1 MFRHDQAIDPIRHM
15 HVLLIVMLLVLSL
28 GLASPVWAQA
38 DPATDPAARLAQAE
52 KDVRS
57 VDQSLDTRMDADDRK
72 LLLAKVLAAKTAAS
86 GAAGDLQDQLAL
98 LDAKLTG
105 LGTVAAGSSE
115 APDIK
120 RQRAALTRQR
130 SAIDSAIKRGNL
142 IGVEAQ
148 QLADE
153 IERSEAEQFSEKIT
167 TRSPSPLSPSFW
179 SGLGDAFSRDLR
191 RVTAFLEIGQ
201 EQAAEALRSH
211 RPWHALAGLLL
222 GLLIVGPGQV
232 AARRMGQRMLTE
244 GVPGRRVRRSTYA
257 LWRVAVGTFAPL
269 LAALSIAQ
277 GLRWSGLVAD
287 RWEPLLGAFVGGC
300 AFSGFTFSVL
310 GALLMRSRPSWRI
323 AAISDNGAARLR
335 PYSLLL
341 ALLAFLGVIYAQFNA
356 SVGVSKAAQ
365 EATQAVFALLHILL
379 VSAVLVTVA
388 RLRTAKMEA
397 AEDADRN
404 ESVSGLVSLIAWI
417 LVATATIALLLGYF
431 SLSLFLLQMVTW
443 ATVLGSAVYLLMAAI
458 DDLATTIFDRSSRFG
473 MALVRSLGLRGSA
486 VEQFGVLLSGLLRL
500 AVLLMGFSL
509 LLSPFGAGNVASLF
523 SRLGALAEGF
533 EVGGVAVSP
542 GAILRGM
549 LVLLIG
555 LALVRGFMRWLERRY
570 LPVTDLDG
578 SGRNSVSL
586 VARYVGIALA
596 VIWGLAS
603 LGIGIERIAILLS
616 ALSVGIGFGLQA
628 ITQNFVSGLILLA
641 ERPIKIGDLVRVG
654 QDEGDVKRIS
664 VRSTEIELPDHST
677 LIVPNSEL
685 ITKIVL
691 NKTLASPLGRM
702 QIQFSVPIETDADK
716 VREIVLATY
725 ADEPAVL
732 AEPAYSLFID
742 SIADGRIFFNSFAHV
757 ASPRAAYGAR
767 SNVFTVLLRRFRE
780 EGIEI
785 GTVPQRME
793 LINMGH
799 LD

>member
-1 MFRHDQAIDPIRHM
+1 MNRRLDLVALAAMI
-15 HVLLIVMLLVLSL
+15 LLILSL
-28 GLASPVWAQA
+28 GLTAPANAQA
-38 DPATDPAARLAQAE
+38 DAALDPATRLLQAE

-57 VDQSLDTRMDADDRK
+57 VDQSLDTRMEDSDRK
-72 LLLAKVLAAKTAAS
+72 LLLAKVLAARAAAS
-86 GAAGDLQDQLAL
+86 DAAGDLQDQLAL
-98 LDAKLTG
+98 LDAKLAG
-105 LGTVAAGSSE
+105 LGVIADGNTE

-120 RQRAALTRQR
+120 RQRAALARQR

-153 IERSEAEQFSEKIT
+153 MERSEAEQFSAKIS
-167 TRSPSPLSPSFW
+167 TRSPSPLSPGFW
-179 SGLGDAFSRDLR
+179 SGLGHDFPRDMR
-191 RVTAFLEIGQ
+191 RVTVFLDGQ
-201 EQAAEALRSH
+201 RAQISSSSRDYW
-211 RPWHALAGLLL
+211 PWHALAGLLFA
-222 GLLIVGPGQV
+222 LLIAGPGQV
-232 AARRMGQRMLTE
+232 VARQMGQRILTD

-257 LWRVAVGTFAPL
+257 LWRIAVGTFAPL
-269 LAALSIAQ
+269 LAAFSIAQ
-277 GLRWSGLVAD
+277 GLRWADLVAG
-287 RWEPLLGAFVGGC
+287 RWDPLLTAFVGAS
-300 AFSGFTFSVL
+300 AFGGFTFSVL

-323 AAISDNGAARLR
+323 ASISDNGATKLR

-341 ALLAFLGVIYAQFNA
+341 AILAFLGILYAKFNA
-356 SVGVSKAAQ
+356 SVGVGKAAQ
-365 EATQAVFALLHILL
+365 EATQAGFALLHILL
-379 VSAVLVTVA
+379 ISAVLITVA
-388 RLRTAKMEA
+388 RLRAAKMDGD
-397 AEDADRN
+397 DADRQ
-404 ESVSGLVSLIAWI
+404 ESVSGLIS
-417 LVATATIALLLGYF
+417 LVAWVAVGIATVSLLLGYF
-431 SLSLFLLQMVTW
+431 SLSLFLLQMMTW

-473 MALVRSLGLRGSA
+473 LALVRSLGLRGSA
-486 VEQFGVLLSGLLRL
+486 VEQFGVLLSGILRL
-500 AVLLMGFSL
+500 AVLLLAFSM
-509 LLSPFGAGNVASLF
+509 LLSPFGAGNVANLF
-523 SRLGALAEGF
+523 SRLGMLAQGF
-533 EVGGVAVSP
+533 QVGGVAISP
-542 GAILRGM
+542 GTILRGI
-549 LVLLIG
+549 LVLVIG

-586 VARYVGIALA
+586 VARYVGVALA

-664 VRSTEIELPDHST
+664 VRSTEIQLPDHST

-685 ITKIVL
+685 ITKTVL
-691 NKTLASPLGRM
+691 NKTLASPLGRL

-716 VREIVLATY
+716 VRAIVLATY

-732 AEPAYSLFID
+732 EEPAFSVFID
-742 SIADGRIFFNSFAHV
+742 NIADGRIFFNSFAHV
-757 ASPRAAYGAR
+757 SSPRAAYGAR
-767 SNVFTVLLRRFRE
+767 SNILTVVLRRFRE

-793 LINMGH
+793 LITGAI
-799 LD
+799 DK

>member
-1 MFRHDQAIDPIRHM
+1 M
-15 HVLLIVMLLVLSL
+15 HVLLMVMLLVLSL

-716 VREIVLATY
+716 VREIMLATY

>member
-1 MFRHDQAIDPIRHM
+1 MA
-15 HVLLIVMLLVLSL
+15 LILLVLSI
-28 GLASPVWAQA
+28 GLAGPVRAQVDSA
-38 DPATDPAARLAQAE
+38 LDPAARLAQAE

-57 VDQSLDTRMDADDRK
+57 VDQSLDTRMDASDRK
-72 LLLAKVLAAKTAAS
+72 LLLAKALAAKTTAS
-86 GAAGDLQDQLAL
+86 DAAGDLQDQLAL

-105 LGTVAAGSSE
+105 LGAVAAGSSE

-120 RQRAALTRQR
+120 RQRAALARQR

-153 IERSEAEQFSEKIT
+153 IERSEAEQFSQKIS
-167 TRSPSPLSPSFW
+167 TRSPSPLSPGFW
-179 SGLGDAFSRDLR
+179 SALGHAFPRDLR
-191 RVTAFLEIGQ
+191 RAEAFMEVGRTQ
-201 EQAAEALRSH
+201 VAEALRDH
-211 RPWHALAGLLL
+211 RPWHALTGLLL
-222 GLLIVGPGQV
+222 ALLIVGPGQV
-232 AARRMGQRMLTE
+232 AARHMGQRMLTE
-244 GVPGRRVRRSTYA
+244 GVPGRRVRRSSYA
-257 LWRVAVGTFAPL
+257 LCRVAVGTFAPL

-300 AFSGFTFSVL
+300 AFSGFTFSVI

-323 AAISDNGAARLR
+323 AAISDNGATKLR

-341 ALLAFLGVIYAQFNA
+341 ALLTFLGVIYAQFNA
-356 SVGVSKAAQ
+356 SVGVGKAAQ

-388 RLRTAKMEA
+388 HLRAAKE
-397 AEDADRN
+397 ENEEGSRQ
-404 ESVSGLVSLIAWI
+404 ESVSGLISLLAWI
-417 LVATATIALLLGYF
+417 VVTVATIGLLLGYF
-431 SLSLFLLQMVTW
+431 SLSLFLLQMISW

-473 MALVRSLGLRGSA
+473 MTLVRSLGLRGSA
-486 VEQFGVLLSGLLRL
+486 VEQFGVLLSALLRL
-500 AVLLMGFSL
+500 AVLLLGFSM

-523 SRLGALAEGF
+523 SRLGTLAQGF
-533 EVGGVAVSP
+533 EVGGVAISP
-542 GAILRGM
+542 GAILRGI

-603 LGIGIERIAILLS
+603 LGIGMERIAILLS

-664 VRSTEIELPDHST
+664 VRSTEIQLPDHST

-685 ITKIVL
+685 ITKTVL

-716 VREIVLATY
+716 VRAIVLATF

-732 AEPAYSLFID
+732 AEPAYTVFID

-757 ASPRAAYGAR
+757 ASPRAAYSAR
-767 SNVFTVLLRRFRE
+767 SNVLTVVLRRLRE

-793 LINMGH
+793 LITTASEK
-799 LD
+799 

>member
-1 MFRHDQAIDPIRHM
+1 M

-417 LVATATIALLLGYF
+417 LVSTATIALLLGYF

>member
-1 MFRHDQAIDPIRHM
+1 M

-716 VREIVLATY
+716 VREIMLATY

>member
-1 MFRHDQAIDPIRHM
+1 M

-397 AEDADRN
+397 AQDADRN

-793 LINMGH
+793 LINTGH

>member
-1 MFRHDQAIDPIRHM
+1 
-15 HVLLIVMLLVLSL
+15 MLLVLSL

-222 GLLIVGPGQV
+222 GLLIIGPGQV

-323 AAISDNGAARLR
+323 AAISDNGAAKLR

-767 SNVFTVLLRRFRE
+767 SNVFTVLLRRFRD

>member
-1 MFRHDQAIDPIRHM
+1 M

-287 RWEPLLGAFVGGC
+287 RWEPLLGAFVGGF

-397 AEDADRN
+397 AQDADRN

-785 GTVPQRME
+785 GTVTQRME

>member
-1 MFRHDQAIDPIRHM
+1 
-15 HVLLIVMLLVLSL
+15 MLLVLSL

-397 AEDADRN
+397 AQDADRN

>member
-1 MFRHDQAIDPIRHM
+1 M
-15 HVLLIVMLLVLSL
+15 HALMMVMLLALSL
-28 GLASPVWAQA
+28 GLAGPAHAQA
-38 DPATDPAARLAQAE
+38 DPATDAAIRLAQAE

-57 VDQSLDTRMDADDRK
+57 VDQSLDTRMDASDRK
-72 LLLAKVLAAKTAAS
+72 LLLAKILAAKTTAS
-86 GAAGDLQDQLAL
+86 DAAGDLQDQLAL

-105 LGTVAAGSSE
+105 LGTVAADSSE

-153 IERSEAEQFSEKIT
+153 IERSEAEQFSEKIS
-167 TRSPSPLSPSFW
+167 TRSPSPLSPGFW
-179 SGLGDAFSRDLR
+179 SGLAHAFPRDMR
-191 RVTAFLEIGQ
+191 RVTAFLETGRT
-201 EQAAEALRSH
+201 QAAEELRDH
-211 RPWHALAGLLL
+211 RPWHGLAGLLL
-222 GLLIVGPGQV
+222 ALLIVGPGQV
-232 AARRMGQRMLTE
+232 AARHMGQRMLTE

-257 LWRVAVGTFAPL
+257 LWRVAVGTIAPL

-323 AAISDNGAARLR
+323 AAISDNGATKLR

-341 ALLAFLGVIYAQFNA
+341 AVLAFLGLIYAQFNA
-356 SVGVSKAAQ
+356 SAGVGKAAQ

-388 RLRTAKMEA
+388 RLRAAKMEGD
-397 AEDADRN
+397 DADRN
-404 ESVSGLVSLIAWI
+404 ESVSGLISLVAWI
-417 LVATATIALLLGYF
+417 VVAVATVCLLLGYF
-431 SLSLFLLQMVTW
+431 TLSLFLLQMMSW
-443 ATVLGSAVYLLMAAI
+443 ATVLGSAVYLLTAAI

-473 MALVRSLGLRGSA
+473 MAVVRSLGLRGSA

-500 AVLLMGFSL
+500 SVLLLGLSL

-523 SRLGALAEGF
+523 SRLGALAQGF
-533 EVGGVAVSP
+533 EVGGVAISP
-542 GAILRGM
+542 GAILRGL

-664 VRSTEIELPDHST
+664 VRSTEIQLPDHST

-685 ITKIVL
+685 ITKTVL

-716 VREIVLATY
+716 VRDIVLATY

-793 LINMGH
+793 LINMGRADGGSVADLH
-799 LD
+799 

>member
-1 MFRHDQAIDPIRHM
+1 MGMI
-15 HVLLIVMLLVLSL
+15 LLLLSL
-28 GLASPVWAQA
+28 GLNGPVQAQA
-38 DPATDPAARLAQAE
+38 DPVLDPAARLAQAE

-57 VDQSLDTRMDADDRK
+57 VDQSLDTRMDASDRK
-72 LLLAKVLAAKTAAS
+72 LLLAKILAAKATAS
-86 GAAGDLQDQLAL
+86 DAAGDLQDQLAL

-105 LGTVAAGSSE
+105 LGTVAAGSIE
-115 APDIK
+115 ASDIK

-142 IGVEAQ
+142 LSVEAQ

-153 IERSEAEQFSEKIT
+153 IERSEAEQFSEKISS
-167 TRSPSPLSPSFW
+167 RSPSPLSPSFW
-179 SGLGDAFSRDLR
+179 SALGHAFPRDMRRAEAFMDAGR
-191 RVTAFLEIGQ
+191 A
-201 EQAAEALRSH
+201 QAATALRDY

-222 GLLIVGPGQV
+222 ALFIIGPGQV
-232 AARRMGQRMLTE
+232 AARHMGQRMLTE

-277 GLRWSGLVAD
+277 GLRWSGLIVA
-287 RWEPLLGAFVGGC
+287 RWEPLLSAIVGASG
-300 AFSGFTFSVL
+300 FSGFTFSVL

-323 AAISDNGAARLR
+323 AAISDNGATKLR

-341 ALLAFLGVIYAQFNA
+341 ALLAFLGVVYAQFNA
-356 SVGVSKAAQ
+356 SVGVGKAAQ
-365 EATQAVFALLHILL
+365 EATQAAFALLHILL

-388 RLRTAKMEA
+388 HLRAAKVDG
-397 AEDADRN
+397 AEDERQ
-404 ESVSGLVSLIAWI
+404 ESVSGIISLVAWI
-417 LVATATIALLLGYF
+417 AVAVATISLLLGYF
-431 SLSLFLLQMVTW
+431 SLSLFLLQMMTW
-443 ATVLGSAVYLLMAAI
+443 ATVLGAAIYLLMVAI

-500 AVLLMGFSL
+500 AVLLLGFSM

-523 SRLGALAEGF
+523 SRLGALAQGF
-533 EVGGVAVSP
+533 EVGGVAISP
-542 GAILRGM
+542 GAILRGIV
-549 LVLLIG
+549 VLLIG
-555 LALVRGFMRWLERRY
+555 LTLVRGFMRWLERRY

-664 VRSTEIELPDHST
+664 VRSTEIQLPDHST

-685 ITKIVL
+685 ITKTVL

-702 QIQFSVPIETDADK
+702 QIQFSVPIETNADQ

-725 ADEPAVL
+725 ADEPGVL
-732 AEPAYSLFID
+732 EEPAYSVFID

-757 ASPRAAYGAR
+757 ANPRAAYSAR
-767 SNVFTVLLRRFRE
+767 SNVYTVLLRRFRQ

-785 GTVPQRME
+785 GTAAQRME
-793 LINMGH
+793 LINMARP
-799 LD
+799 D

>member
-1 MFRHDQAIDPIRHM
+1 M

-500 AVLLMGFSL
+500 AVLLIGFSL

>member
-1 MFRHDQAIDPIRHM
+1 M
-15 HVLLIVMLLVLSL
+15 HVLLMVMLLVLSL

-417 LVATATIALLLGYF
+417 LVSTATIALLLGYF

>member
-1 MFRHDQAIDPIRHM
+1 M

>member
-1 MFRHDQAIDPIRHM
+1 M
-15 HVLLIVMLLVLSL
+15 HALMMAMLLVLSL
-28 GLASPVWAQA
+28 GMARPVWAQA
-38 DPATDPAARLAQAE
+38 APATDPAARLAQAE

-72 LLLAKVLAAKTAAS
+72 LLLAKLLAAKTAAS
-86 GAAGDLQDQLAL
+86 DAAGDLQDQLAL

-105 LGTVAAGSSE
+105 LGTVATGSSE

-167 TRSPSPLSPSFW
+167 TRSPSPLSPGFW
-179 SGLGDAFSRDLR
+179 SELGHAFSRDLR

-201 EQAAEALRSH
+201 KQAAEALRSH
-211 RPWHALAGLLL
+211 WPWHALAGLLL
-222 GLLIVGPGQV
+222 SLLIVGPGQV
-232 AARRMGQRMLTE
+232 AARHMGQRMLTE
-244 GVPGRRVRRSTYA
+244 GVPGRRTRRSTYA

-269 LAALSIAQ
+269 LAALSIVQ

-287 RWEPLLGAFVGGC
+287 RWEPLLSAFMVGC

-310 GALLMRSRPSWRI
+310 GALLMRSRSSWRI
-323 AAISDNGAARLR
+323 AAISDNGATRLR
-335 PYSLLL
+335 PYSPLL

-388 RLRTAKMEA
+388 RLRAAKME

-404 ESVSGLVSLIAWI
+404 ESASGLMSLIAWI
-417 LVATATIALLLGYF
+417 VVAVATIALLLGYF
-431 SLSLFLLQMVTW
+431 SLSLFLLQVVSW

-500 AVLLMGFSL
+500 AVLLMSFSL
-509 LLSPFGAGNVASLF
+509 LLSPFGAGDVASLF
-523 SRLGALAEGF
+523 GRLGALAEGF

-542 GAILRGM
+542 GAILRSI

-578 SGRNSVSL
+578 SGRNSISL
-586 VARYVGIALA
+586 IARYVGIALA

-685 ITKIVL
+685 ITKTVL

-742 SIADGRIFFNSFAHV
+742 SIADGRIFFNCFAHV

>member
-1 MFRHDQAIDPIRHM
+1 M

-222 GLLIVGPGQV
+222 GLLIIGPGQV

-323 AAISDNGAARLR
+323 AAISDNGAAKLR

-767 SNVFTVLLRRFRE
+767 SNVFTVLLRRFRD

>member
-1 MFRHDQAIDPIRHM
+1 MIAIP
-15 HVLLIVMLLVLSL
+15 
-28 GLASPVWAQA
+28 
-38 DPATDPAARLAQAE
+38 
-52 KDVRS
+52 
-57 VDQSLDTRMDADDRK
+57 
-72 LLLAKVLAAKTAAS
+72 
-86 GAAGDLQDQLAL
+86 
-98 LDAKLTG
+98 
-105 LGTVAAGSSE
+105 
-115 APDIK
+115 
-120 RQRAALTRQR
+120 
-130 SAIDSAIKRGNL
+130 
-142 IGVEAQ
+142 
-148 QLADE
+148 
-153 IERSEAEQFSEKIT
+153 
-167 TRSPSPLSPSFW
+167 
-179 SGLGDAFSRDLR
+179 
-191 RVTAFLEIGQ
+191 
-201 EQAAEALRSH
+201 
-211 RPWHALAGLLL
+211 RP
-222 GLLIVGPGQV
+222 
-232 AARRMGQRMLTE
+232 
-244 GVPGRRVRRSTYA
+244 
-257 LWRVAVGTFAPL
+257 
-269 LAALSIAQ
+269 
-277 GLRWSGLVAD
+277 
-287 RWEPLLGAFVGGC
+287 
-300 AFSGFTFSVL
+300 
-310 GALLMRSRPSWRI
+310 
-323 AAISDNGAARLR
+323 
-335 PYSLLL
+335 
-341 ALLAFLGVIYAQFNA
+341 
-356 SVGVSKAAQ
+356 
-365 EATQAVFALLHILL
+365 
-379 VSAVLVTVA
+379 
-388 RLRTAKMEA
+388 
-397 AEDADRN
+397 
-404 ESVSGLVSLIAWI
+404 
-417 LVATATIALLLGYF
+417 
-431 SLSLFLLQMVTW
+431 
-443 ATVLGSAVYLLMAAI
+443 
-458 DDLATTIFDRSSRFG
+458 
-473 MALVRSLGLRGSA
+473 GSA

-500 AVLLMGFSL
+500 AVLLVGFSL

-523 SRLGALAEGF
+523 SRLGALAAGF

-542 GAILRGM
+542 GAILRGI

-685 ITKIVL
+685 ITKTVL

-716 VREIVLATY
+716 VRDIVLATY

-732 AEPAYSLFID
+732 TEPAYSLFID

-757 ASPRAAYGAR
+757 DSPRAAYGAR

>member
-1 MFRHDQAIDPIRHM
+1 M

-616 ALSVGIGFGLQA
+616 ALSVGIGFGLRA

>member
-1 MFRHDQAIDPIRHM
+1 M

-397 AEDADRN
+397 AQDADRN

>member
-1 MFRHDQAIDPIRHM
+1 
-15 HVLLIVMLLVLSL
+15 MLLVLSL

-397 AEDADRN
+397 AQDADRN

-793 LINMGH
+793 LINTGH